1 MFYTTGPVP
10 VTDRAR
16 VIESLQQATI
26 LFCGDSGDGMQL
38 TGNQLTATAAVYG
51 NDVSTL
57 PDYPSEIRA
66 PAGSLA
72 GVSAFQLHFASHE
85 IHTPGDHPDVLVA
98 MNPASLK
105 VYLPRLQPGG
115 VLIVDRDAFATR
127 GLARAG
133 YDSNPLDDP
142 AIASRYRLHA
152 VPLLTLTQ
160 QALEG
165 LDLKRS
171 AKARCK
177 NFFAL
182 GLVYWLYDRP
192 LQQSLDWIGQKFARS
207 PDVAEANRLALQA
220 GFHYGETSEAF
231 DVQWQVAPAPA
242 SPGTW
247 RTINGNEAVALG
259 LLTAARLA
267 DKPLVY
273 SSYPITP
280 ASEVLHH
287 LARWKHL
294 DARTIQAEDEIAAMG
309 ATIGA
314 AYGGAFAATGTSGPG
329 LCLKSEA
336 INLAIMLELPLV
348 ILNVQRGGPSTGLP
362 TKTEQGDLLQ
372 AMYGRNGESPL
383 PVLAPAG
390 PADCFDVAIEAFRIA
405 VRHMTPVLVL
415 GEGLLANSSEPW
427 RIPALREL
435 EPIGV
440 RHPDDPV
447 GFQPYSREAGTLARP
462 WVVPGTPGMEHR
474 LGGLE
479 KQPGTGA
486 VSYAPEDHAQMCAL
500 RRDKVARVAD
510 FIPDLEVTGP
520 AEAPLLVLS
529 WGGTRGAALTAV
541 ERLQQQG
548 RDIAHAHLRY
558 LNPFPRNL
566 GDVLQRYGTVMIPE
580 LNHGQ
585 LAMLIRATYLVEV
598 VSFSRVGGRPFSI
611 AEIGARAGE
620 LLA

>member
-1 MFYTTGPVP
+1 VEALPQ
-10 VTDRAR
+10 VT
-16 VIESLQQATI
+16 V

-38 TGNQLTATAAVYG
+38 TGNQLTATSAVHG

-85 IHTPGDHPDVLVA
+85 IHTPGDRPDVMVA
-98 MNPASLK
+98 MNPASLR
-105 VYLPRLQPGG
+105 VYLPRLQAGG
-115 VLIVDRDAFATR
+115 VLIVDRDAFTVR

-133 YDSNPLDDP
+133 YEENPLEAPD
-142 AIASRYRLHA
+142 IASRYRLHA
-152 VPLLTLTQ
+152 LPLSTLTQ

-171 AKARCK
+171 ARLRCK

-182 GLVYWLYDRP
+182 GLVYWLYDRS
-192 LQQSLDWIGQKFARS
+192 LQQSLDWIGRKFARS
-207 PDVAEANRLALQA
+207 PEVARANRLALQA

-231 DVQWQVAPAPA
+231 AVQWQVEPAPA
-242 SPGTW
+242 RPGTW
-247 RTINGNEAVALG
+247 RTLNGNEAVALG

-267 DKPLVY
+267 GKPLVY

-294 DARTIQAEDEIAAMG
+294 DVRTIQAEDEIAAMG

-314 AYGGAFAATGTSGPG
+314 AYGGALAATGTSGPG

-348 ILNVQRGGPSTGLP
+348 ILNVQRGGPSTGMP

-372 AMYGRNGESPL
+372 GMFGRNGESPL

-390 PADCFDVAIEAFRIA
+390 PAECFDVAIEAFRIA
-405 VRHMTPVLVL
+405 VRHMTPVLIL
-415 GEGLLANSSEPW
+415 SEGFLANSSEPW
-427 RIPALREL
+427 CIPVFSEL
-435 EPIGV
+435 EPIV
-440 RHPDDPV
+440 VQHPDDPE
-447 GFQPYSREAGTLARP
+447 GFQPYSRDDRTLARP
-462 WVVPGTPGMEHR
+462 WVIPGTPGMEHR

-479 KQPGTGA
+479 KHPGTGA
-486 VSYAPEDHAQMCAL
+486 VSYAPQDHAAMCAL

-510 FIPDLEVTGP
+510 FIPDLEVAGP
-520 AEAPLLVLS
+520 LKAPLLVLS

-541 ERLQQQG
+541 ERLQQKG
-548 RDIAHAHLRY
+548 HAVAHAHLRH
-558 LNPFPRNL
+558 LNPLPRNL
-566 GDVLQRYGTVMIPE
+566 GEILQRYSRVMIPE

-585 LAMLIRATYLVEV
+585 LAMLIRARYLVDV
-598 VSFSRVGGRPFSI
+598 VSLSRLEGRPFTI
-611 AEIGARAGE
+611 AEIEARAGE